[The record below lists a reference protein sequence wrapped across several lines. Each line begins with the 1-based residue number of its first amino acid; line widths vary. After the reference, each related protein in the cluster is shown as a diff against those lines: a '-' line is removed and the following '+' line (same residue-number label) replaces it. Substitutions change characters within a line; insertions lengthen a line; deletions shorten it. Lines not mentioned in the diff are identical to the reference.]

1 MLYLL
6 LFEPIL
12 KERIWGGQRLGK
24 LFNRQLTADK
34 IGESWDVACHKNG
47 TSIISNGKYKGKSL
61 DELIDKFGRCLLGND
76 LDDKDIEKF
85 PLLIKMLDASD
96 VLSVQVHPNDEYA
109 ALNENGELGKTEMWY
124 IVDTEPGAHLYFGI
138 KPGTTPQDFRKAIVE
153 GNVEPYLCS
162 VNVKKGDVLYIPA
175 GMVHAI
181 GSGIVICEIQQNS
194 DTTYRVFDWNRV
206 DDNGNPRQLHVEKV
220 LDVIDFDGR
229 YSNEKVKGIEIMED
243 GGKITYLVACPY
255 FAVEKVEIRGSI
267 QDIANGEKFFILT
280 ILEGEGSIE
289 YNGGLQSFERGDSI
303 MIPASLGYYS
313 IHGECTLLKSYI
325 PNRQKDIIEKL
336 ENKGFSRQ
344 DMKAIAGLFD

>member
-1 MLYLL
+1 
-6 LFEPIL
+6 
-12 KERIWGGQRLGK
+12 
-24 LFNRQLTADK
+24 
-34 IGESWDVACHKNG
+34 
-47 TSIISNGKYKGKSL
+47 
-61 DELIDKFGRCLLGND
+61 
-76 LDDKDIEKF
+76 
-85 PLLIKMLDASD
+85 
-96 VLSVQVHPNDEYA
+96 
-109 ALNENGELGKTEMWY
+109 
-124 IVDTEPGAHLYFGI
+124 
-138 KPGTTPQDFRKAIVE
+138 
-153 GNVEPYLCS
+153 
-162 VNVKKGDVLYIPA
+162 
-175 GMVHAI
+175 MVHAI